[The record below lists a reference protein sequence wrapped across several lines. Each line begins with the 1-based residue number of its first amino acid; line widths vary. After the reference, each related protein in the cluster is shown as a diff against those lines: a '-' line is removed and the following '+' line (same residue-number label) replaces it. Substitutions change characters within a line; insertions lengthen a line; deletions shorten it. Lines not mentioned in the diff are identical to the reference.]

1 MKAKKRLGQHFLE
14 DEAVIQQIIQL
25 IKAKCAHSLPLVEV
39 GPGQGILTKD
49 LFDSYDTFK
58 AIEFDR
64 DMISILKQ
72 DLPPKALIQ
81 ADFLKL
87 DIRELFGS
95 EQYCLVGNFPYNIS
109 TQIVFKLI
117 DNRDKIPVMVG
128 MFQKEVAER
137 ICATP
142 TGKKIGVISVRAQAH
157 YTAEKVFDIPPTAF
171 NPPPKVESSIIVL
184 TRKKDYEIDCDYKLF
199 TKIIKMSYGQRRKKL
214 RNTLKSYLQDLDNP
228 IFQKRPEELSV
239 EEFVNI
245 TKMIENQNLK

>member
-1 MKAKKRLGQHFLE
+1 LKAKKQLGQHFLK
-14 DEAVIQQIIQL
+14 DEAIIQRIIQL
-25 IKAKCAHSLPLVEV
+25 IKVKCPNSLPLVEV
-39 GPGQGILTKD
+39 GPGQGILTRD
-49 LFDSYDTFK
+49 LFDSYNTFK

-64 DMISILKQ
+64 DMIAILEQ
-72 DLPPKALIQ
+72 DIPPKSLVQ

-95 EQYCLVGNFPYNIS
+95 EQYCLAGNFPYNIS

-137 ICATP
+137 ICASP
-142 TGKKIGVISVRAQAH
+142 TGKKIGIISIRAQAH
-157 YTAEKVFDIPPTAF
+157 YTAEKIFDIPPSAF

-184 TRKKDYEIDCDYKLF
+184 TRKENYEIDCDYKLF
-199 TKIIKMSYGQRRKKL
+199 KKIIKISYGQRRKKL
-214 RNTLKSYLQDLDNP
+214 RNTLKPYLKDLDNP
-228 IFQKRPEELSV
+228 ILQKRPEELSV

-245 TKMIENQNLK
+245 TKLIENQNK